1 MSVDAEDLQTMMVEI
16 GLGQL
21 PQTSSLRPLNAEQMT
36 AWSRIQRQMEEM
48 PVGQYVDF
56 TPEFHDVRGFDPDA
70 PVVRQTAGPREE
82 DLI

>member
-1 MSVDAEDLQTMMVEI
+1 MSVEAEDLQTMMVEI

-21 PQTSSLRPLNAEQMT
+21 PQTSILAPMDAEYMT
-36 AWSRIQRQMEEM
+36 AWSRIQRQMEAM
-48 PVGQYVDF
+48 PPGQYVQF

-70 PVVRQTAGPREE
+70 PVIRQTAGPREE